1 MIYIV
6 NIYKTK
12 GIYGIR
18 NMTNNKIYVG
28 KTQVSFGDRWDD
40 HKSKLRNNYHDN
52 PYLQRSW
59 NKYGESN
66 FEFLIIE
73 QIDSNDN
80 NVFNQREIFWIQYY
94 KSKGLAYNISNGG
107 DGAPGVSLSD
117 ESRRIIGEK
126 NRQNMLGRKL
136 NLKTRIKMSESHKQR
151 QIPES
156 QILQVTRL
164 GKSHKGKPKSEEIKR
179 RISET
184 LKKNPTTRKYSDEQ
198 IIEVRIRNEILHQ
211 KNGEIAKIM
220 NMPDNYVSAIKKYK
234 RWPDLKPTYE
244 QIKLFLNTHT

>member
-1 MIYIV
+1 MYIINV
-6 NIYKTK
+6 YKAK

-18 NMTNNKIYVG
+18 NIINNKIYVG

-52 PYLQRSW
+52 SHLQRSW
-59 NKYGESN
+59 NKYGEYN
-66 FEFLIIE
+66 FEFLILE
-73 QIDSNDN
+73 QINSNDDDI
-80 NVFNQREIFWIQYY
+80 FNQREIFWIQYY
-94 KSKGLAYNISNGG
+94 KSKDLAYNISNGG
-107 DGAPGVSLSD
+107 DGAPGVSLS
-117 ESRRIIGEK
+117 EEARRVIGEK

-136 NLKTRIKMSESHKQR
+136 SSSTKLKMSETHKKR
-151 QIPES
+151 KIPES
-156 QILQVTRL
+156 QIIQVTQL
-164 GKSHKGKPKSEEIKR
+164 GKSHKGKNKSQETKI

-198 IIEVRIRNEILHQ
+198 IIEVRIRHEILHQ

-220 NMPDNYVSAIKKYK
+220 NMPDNYVSAIKNYK

-244 QIKLFLNTHT
+244 QIQLFLNTHT